1 MFGFKDKLQGVTKKA
16 EFKMGEVRNILNTP
30 SFSKE
35 EWTQDL
41 VKGVILCFRNLY
53 FCFWHGEN
61 TSTASQLSKEIN
73 KVPHLLQNL
82 DYFNYFRTFGVDAKF
97 LYNVTLS
104 DFVAL
109 SELVKFRLKLEHFFL
124 EITVNFLKM
133 WIAIYSVLKKEGI
146 KHGGII

>member
-1 MFGFKDKLQGVTKKA
+1 MFQISL
-16 EFKMGEVRNILNTP
+16 LL
-30 SFSKE
+30 FSTWRE
-35 EWTQDL
+35 
-41 VKGVILCFRNLY
+41 Y
-53 FCFWHGEN
+53 FYSQPTC
-61 TSTASQLSKEIN
+61 QLSKEIN

>member
-1 MFGFKDKLQGVTKKA
+1 MWTIIWILSLMSNTSKRKQKFVLKLYHYCDQG
-16 EFKMGEVRNILNTP
+16 
-30 SFSKE
+30 
-35 EWTQDL
+35 L
-41 VKGVILCFRNLY
+41 VKGAILCFRNLY
-53 FCFWHGEN
+53 FYFWHGEN